1 MPAFDDPSVD
11 NRLRYFTY
19 MPADVYPEVSLG
31 VYFVVGSVLLYQTIR
46 SKAQGW
52 VYILAGT
59 AFAESL
65 GYIFRTV
72 CVYDTTF
79 AMYVLMTLFLLLPP
93 NALALVNYK
102 TIAKIIED
110 SVQAKPN
117 KFWLRPKFV
126 NWFYFS
132 SDVFSIAM
140 QGAGGGM
147 MTTMKG
153 RNAGKRIVLVGLT
166 VQLFFFA
173 CYLFTTFYV
182 WRKPEYAVS
191 QGPRD
196 KSPAA
201 AKRKVMLA
209 IVLTTLIIYLRSIY
223 RIAEFA
229 DGYGGKIYSAE
240 WAFYVFDTILIFI
253 AFLVYIVLFIGPN
266 FSKQKRMADG
276 LEHEPKVESES
287 TAVHSSSSSQL
298 VQKNTDIA

>member
-1 MPAFDDPSVD
+1 MID
-11 NRLRYFTY
+11 NFTYYKLDERIKYFSY
-19 MPADVYPEVSLG
+19 MPANVYPQVSLG
-31 VYFVVGSVLLYQTIR
+31 VYFVVGVVLTYQSIR

-59 AFAESL
+59 AFAECL

-102 TIAKIIED
+102 TTGKIMED
-110 SVQAKPN
+110 SALAKPS

-126 NWFYFS
+126 NWFYFA
-132 SDVFSIAM
+132 SDIFSIAM

-147 MTTMKG
+147 MVTEKG
-153 RNAGKRIVLVGLT
+153 REPGKKIVLIGLA

-173 CYLFTTFYV
+173 CYLATTFYV
-182 WRKPEYAVS
+182 WRKPEYVVN
-191 QGPRD
+191 QGPSD

-201 AKRKVMLA
+201 AKRKVMVA
-209 IVLTTLIIYLRSIY
+209 VALTTIMLYLRSIY

-229 DGYGGKIYSAE
+229 DGYKGKIYSAE
-240 WAFYVFDTILIFI
+240 WAFYVFDTLFIFI

-266 FSKQKRMADG
+266 FSNARASQGTVYGYPQKI
-276 LEHEPKVESES
+276 ESDEA
-287 TAVHSSSSSQL
+287 TATQQSLTRL
-298 VQKNTDIA
+298 V

>member
-1 MPAFDDPSVD
+1 MPGFDDPTVD
-11 NRLRYFTY
+11 NRIRYFTY
-19 MPADVYPEVSLG
+19 MPANVYPQVSLG
-31 VYFVVGSVLLYQTIR
+31 VYFVVGAVLMYQTIR

-102 TIAKIIED
+102 TIGKIIDD
-110 SVQAKPN
+110 SVQARPKR
-117 KFWLRPKFV
+117 FWLRPKFV
-126 NWFYFS
+126 NWFYFA
-132 SDVFSIAM
+132 SDIFSIAM

-153 RNAGKRIVLVGLT
+153 RDAGKKIVLVGLT

-173 CYLFTTFYV
+173 CYLLTTVYV
-182 WRKPEYAVS
+182 WRKPEYVVS

-201 AKRKVMLA
+201 AKRKVMIA
-209 IVLTTLIIYLRSIY
+209 IVVTTIIIYLRSIY

-266 FSKQKRMADG
+266 FTKQRKTLSDSIPA
-276 LEHEPKVESES
+276 HN
-287 TAVHSSSSSQL
+287 TSSSQL
-298 VQKNTDIA
+298 MEKI

>member
-1 MPAFDDPSVD
+1 MGFISYYYLDE
-11 NRLRYFTY
+11 RIRYFTY
-19 MPADVYPEVSLG
+19 MPADVYPEISLG
-31 VYFVVGSVLLYQTIR
+31 VYFVVGLVLIYQSIR
-46 SKAQGW
+46 SKAQWW
-52 VYILAGT
+52 VYILAVT
-59 AFAESL
+59 AFGESL

-147 MTTMKG
+147 MTTAKG
-153 RNAGKRIVLVGLT
+153 REPGKKIVLVGLI

-266 FSKQKRMADG
+266 FSKLRAIQGAIYGYPQKM
-276 LEHEPKVESES
+276 ESGDV
-287 TAVHSSSSSQL
+287 TINNSSSGL
-298 VQKNTDIA
+298 VQSRKI